1 MKKRKDSFFGIHLD
15 FHGKPEYG
23 VQGATLK
30 EEDIRQ
36 ICRTLQPDFIQI
48 DCKGHPGWASY
59 PSKIG
64 NALPEFSQDTL
75 ALWRRVTRDEGVA
88 LYMHYSGVYDI
99 KYCAE
104 HPEHTAVDAE
114 GNPHRGATRLDC
126 SYVDDLMIPQIL
138 ELAGD
143 YGVDGM
149 WVDGDCWMANADF
162 SPASL
167 AAFEKETGIDLAGQK
182 PAKRGDPYFDEYREY
197 QRELYRRFVRHYVD
211 AVHEKYPDFQI
222 ASNWAFSDH
231 MPEQVC
237 ANVDFLSGDL
247 DPNKSFVSARYAARA
262 LAQQEGY
269 AWDLMSWN
277 FRTAVGKQAAVVT
290 KHPKQIMQEAAA
302 VIAMGGAY
310 QNYLTQFKD
319 GSPDVVALRNLKPLA
334 EFVRERQPFC
344 FRGTP
349 IRQVALLLSTYD
361 RGKESFRLYSRNGYE
376 KIMGLSTLLCDV
388 GQSLEIVGEH
398 TLAKHRDEYKMIV
411 IPELYHGLEPET
423 VQSLLQYAKNGGKLV
438 LVGKNTCKIFA
449 EAGAPFAVKQWEEF
463 FKAGE
468 KAYDNGGENGH
479 AKNGQERQKSYFF
492 TMDGN
497 YFGAMFAPCEIV
509 AEDGEQ
515 IAYLCEDQRSARAPL
530 AATIPF
536 GKGCVAAIGFDM
548 GTQYL
553 TGTQYLHR
561 DLMKQIA
568 DNLYVPMVRIESVCG
583 RPEIVALCKDGK
595 IMIQLVNAGG
605 NHADISLATDDY
617 IPPVLDLELSIELP
631 EKPAKLILQ
640 PEGRELPFAYRD
652 GRAYVSIP
660 RVDIHSI
667 IEVAE

>member
-23 VQGATLK
+23 LQGATLR
-30 EEDIRQ
+30 EEDIRR
-36 ICRTLQPDFIQI
+36 ICRELKPDFIQI

-59 PSKIG
+59 PSKLG

-75 ALWRRVTRDEGVA
+75 ALWRRVTKEEDVA

-114 GNPHRGATRLDC
+114 GKPHYGATRLDC

-138 ELAGD
+138 ELAGN

-162 SPASL
+162 SEASL
-167 AAFEKETGIDLAGQK
+167 AKFEKETGIDLAGKK
-182 PAKRGDPYFDEYREY
+182 PAKPEDPYYDEYREY
-197 QRELYRRFVRHYVD
+197 QRELYRKFLRHYVD

-231 MPEQVC
+231 MPEKVC

-247 DPNKSFVSARYAARA
+247 NPNKSFVSARYAARA

-277 FRTAVGKQAAVVT
+277 FRTAVGNQAAVVT

-319 GSPDVVALRNLKPLA
+319 GSPDVTALCNLKPLA

-349 IRQVALLLSTYD
+349 IHQAALLLSTYD
-361 RGKESFRLYSRNGYE
+361 RGKESFRLYSRTGYE

-398 TLAKHRDEYKMIV
+398 TLAKHLNEYKMIV
-411 IPELYHGLEPET
+411 IPELHTGLEPET
-423 VQSLLQYAKNGGKLV
+423 IRSLLQYAKDGGKLV
-438 LVGKNTCKIFA
+438 LVGKNTCKLFS
-449 EAGAPFAVKQWEEF
+449 EAGAPFAVKPWEEF

-492 TMDGN
+492 TMDGSC
-497 YFGAMFAPCEIV
+497 FGAMFAPCEIV
-509 AEDGEQ
+509 AENGRQ
-515 IAYLCEDQRSARAPL
+515 AAYLCENPRADRVPL
-530 AATIPF
+530 AATVPF
-536 GKGCVAAIGFDM
+536 GKGVVAAIGFDM

-561 DLMKQIA
+561 ELLKNIA
-568 DNLYVPMVRIESVCG
+568 DSLYVPMVKNESVCG
-583 RPEIVALCKDGK
+583 RPEIVALRKDGK
-595 IMIQLVNAGG
+595 TMIQIVNAGG
-605 NHADISLATDDY
+605 NHMDTALATDDY

-631 EKPAKLILQ
+631 KKPAKLILQ
-640 PEGRELPFAYRD
+640 PEGRELPVAYRD

-660 RVDIHSI
+660 RVDIHSV
-667 IEVAE
+667 IEIVE